1 LLFTSL
7 VGSYDLG
14 HAWYSAIE
22 GGNHVYFYIQAGRDP
37 RCLSC
42 RHSSGRTGAGRTRSA
57 QQVPPVQ
64 TSATGKA
71 DLTYDPSTRVVT
83 WTITCEGLS
92 GPVTMAHF
100 HVAQAGKNGSVAIW
114 LSKQGSSTSCPIS
127 GQATLTPEQAKQFTA
142 GEWYINIHTKAHP
155 PGEMRGQVTPPKT

>member
-1 LLFTSL
+1 MYARLSRRVVILVACLAGIASAGPAQAAPVSFTAEIS
-7 VGSYDLG
+7 GS
-14 HAWYSAIE
+14 
-22 GGNHVYFYIQAGRDP
+22 
-37 RCLSC
+37 
-42 RHSSGRTGAGRTRSA
+42 

-100 HVAQAGKNGSVAIW
+100 HVAAAGKNGPVAIW

-127 GQATLTPEQAKQFTA
+127 GQATLTPDQAKQFTA

>member
-1 LLFTSL
+1 MYTPIPRRVMILVACLAGMAWAGPAQAAPVSFT
-7 VGSYDLG
+7 
-14 HAWYSAIE
+14 A
-22 GGNHVYFYIQAGRDP
+22 Q
-37 RCLSC
+37 LS
-42 RHSSGRTGAGRTRSA
+42 GA

-71 DLTYDPSTRVVT
+71 DLTYDPTTRVVT

-100 HVAQAGKNGSVAIW
+100 HVAAEGKNGPVAIW
-114 LSKQGSSTSCPIS
+114 LSKEESSTSCPIT
-127 GQATLTPEQAKQFTA
+127 GQATLTPEQAKQFTV
-142 GEWYINIHTKAHP
+142 GQWYINIHTKAHP

>member
-1 LLFTSL
+1 MSTPISRRAVILVAGLTGIIAWAGLAQAAPVSFT
-7 VGSYDLG
+7 
-14 HAWYSAIE
+14 AEI
-22 GGNHVYFYIQAGRDP
+22 
-37 RCLSC
+37 
-42 RHSSGRTGAGRTRSA
+42 SGA

-100 HVAQAGKNGSVAIW
+100 HVAQAGKNGPVAIW